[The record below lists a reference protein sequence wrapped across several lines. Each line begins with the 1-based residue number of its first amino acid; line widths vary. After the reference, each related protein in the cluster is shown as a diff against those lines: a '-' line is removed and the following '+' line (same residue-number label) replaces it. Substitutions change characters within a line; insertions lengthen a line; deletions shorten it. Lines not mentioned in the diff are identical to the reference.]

1 MISRINSAVLNGLDV
16 VATEVEVGFSRG
28 IPGIVIVGL
37 PDNAVKESRE
47 RLKLAVTSANFDYP
61 QATKIVIN
69 LSPADVRKE
78 GSALDL
84 PMAVGIVKNRYRL
97 ESPAFADLLF
107 YGELNLNGDLN
118 PVKGVLNIALF
129 AREQGLR
136 GIVIPYENRLEAQF
150 VRRHRGLCPEKPHPG
165 HRVDRTSR
173 GLRPLPFR
181 PWAADAAAACE
192 DDFSEIKG
200 QYLAKRAMEIAAAGF
215 HNVLMIGAPGSGKSM
230 ISKALPS
237 ILPDMSDDEI
247 LETSLIYSAAG
258 LLGEKGGLV
267 RRRPFRSPHHTI
279 SDVGISGG
287 GKYPVPGEI
296 SLAHNGVLFLDEIP
310 YFKRSALEVLRQPL
324 EDGKITVSRSL
335 TSSTFPA
342 RFMLVAAMNPSQDAV
357 GLGESSGGL
366 SAPAQK
372 RRYYSKLSRPL
383 LDRIDLQLEVKKLKL
398 DEITS
403 TAAAESS
410 AVIRRRVVRA
420 RDLQTQR
427 FRGLKKKI
435 FANGQM
441 RNPEIKKFCPL
452 DESGDRLLRLRRRP
466 LRPERPRLFPH
477 PESGPH
483 HRRPAGR
490 GKDRGAPRAG
500 SAAVQVA
507 GPGAVLM
514 AAPVLPGWKIV
525 RPMLVM
531 VGGRAAAGIGGQFFC
546 RPAAAAFPGAGR
558 GAGSGG
564 PAVHFSEVDA
574 DFVQAIGAGS
584 GTLLLDARAAAAYRL
599 GHIPG
604 AVSLPLA
611 EFAMVFP
618 RLAGRL
624 REARMLVAYCS
635 GPNCNDSRDLALRL
649 WERGLKNLLLYKG
662 GMEDWNGKGHVLE
675 R

>member
-1 MISRINSAVLNGLDV
+1 VISRINSAVLNGLDV

-84 PMAVGIVKNRYRL
+84 PMAVGIVKNRYRM
-97 ESPAFADLLF
+97 ESPAFAELLF
-107 YGELNLNGDLN
+107 YGELNLNGDLS
-118 PVKGVLNIALF
+118 PVKGVLNIAIF
-129 AREQGLR
+129 AREHGFR

-150 VRRHRGLCPEKPHPG
+150 VPGIEVYALKNLTQVVEMIERPEGFAPCRSGLGKVP
-165 HRVDRTSR
+165 
-173 GLRPLPFR
+173 
-181 PWAADAAAACE
+181 AAACE

-287 GKYPVPGEI
+287 GKFPVPGEI

-324 EDGKITVSRSL
+324 EDGRITVSRSL

-342 RFMLVAAMNPSQDAV
+342 RFMLVAAMNPSQDAA
-357 GLGESSGGL
+357 GLGESACGL
-366 SAPAQK
+366 AGRSQQ
-372 RRYYSKLSRPL
+372 RRYYAKLSKPL

-398 DEITS
+398 EEITS

-410 AVIRRRVVRA
+410 AAIRQRVVRA
-420 RDLQTQR
+420 RERQTQR

-441 RNPEIKKFCPL
+441 RNAEIKRFCAL
-452 DESGDRLLRLRRRP
+452 DGDGDRMLRLAVDRFDLSARGYFRI
-466 LRPERPRLFPH
+466 LKVARTIADLQGEDKIA
-477 PESGPH
+477 EH
-483 HRRPAGR
+483 H
-490 GKDRGAPRAG
+490 
-500 SAAVQVA
+500 VQEA
-507 GPGAVLM
+507 LQY
-514 AAPVLPGWKIV
+514 
-525 RPMLVM
+525 R
-531 VGGRAAAGIGGQFFC
+531 
-546 RPAAAAFPGAGR
+546 
-558 GAGSGG
+558 S
-564 PAVHFSEVDA
+564 
-574 DFVQAIGAGS
+574 
-584 GTLLLDARAAAAYRL
+584 LD
-599 GHIPG
+599 
-604 AVSLPLA
+604 
-611 EFAMVFP
+611 
-618 RLAGRL
+618 
-624 REARMLVAYCS
+624 
-635 GPNCNDSRDLALRL
+635 
-649 WERGLKNLLLYKG
+649 
-662 GMEDWNGKGHVLE
+662 LE
-675 R
+675 RF